1 MPAHDIWYPIR
12 SKEIDFLTNQ
22 SHLTVVVLLA
32 KKRVQL
38 TKDMEV
44 SVGSDEAEERADDED
59 PTVDE

>member
-1 MPAHDIWYPIR
+1 MSAHVIWYPIR

-22 SHLTVVVLLA
+22 PHLISVVLLA

-38 TKDMEV
+38 TKEMEV

-59 PTVDE
+59 SMVDE